1 MIECS
6 KKTIITN
13 FMHTNLYIG
22 RTNVQF
28 MGMNEKDSELLVQL
42 SKNGKASQRELA
54 RETGVAL
61 GTVNAH
67 IKQLEKN
74 KVIKGY
80 FADIDP
86 EKVGFNLTAIINLR
100 IKKGTLIDVQSSIA
114 EHSRVFGVYDVT
126 GEWDS
131 LILARFKNREEM
143 DNFIKTT
150 LSQEYIERTSTS
162 LVLNTV
168 KEELRVL
175 F

>member
-1 MIECS
+1 
-6 KKTIITN
+6 
-13 FMHTNLYIG
+13 MHISD
-22 RTNVQF
+22 
-28 MGMNEKDSELLVQL
+28 KDSELLAQL

-54 RETGVAL
+54 KETGVAL
-61 GTVNAH
+61 GTVNTH
-67 IKQLEKN
+67 IKQLEN
-74 KVIKGY
+74 KKIIRGY
-80 FADIDP
+80 LADIDP

-100 IKKGTLIDVQSSIA
+100 IKKGTLMDVQASIA
-114 EHSRVFGVYDVT
+114 NHSRVFGVYDVT

-168 KEELRVL
+168 KEEPRIIL
-175 F
+175 